1 MILSD
6 NINRLMTEANV
17 SNVQLGKELEISAEA
32 IRSWRNGTK
41 IPTVDKLA
49 KLASYFSV
57 SLDELMGKP
66 LHTEQAS
73 VALPLVGMI
82 SAGPFEILN
91 EDQWDEKRT
100 VQARLLADRPK
111 RECVAMEVMGD
122 SMEPYLLEGDV
133 LVVHRQNYAVNGNI
147 IVVYDPSLNGYT
159 VKRYKQNGDK
169 VILEP
174 YNGHY
179 APMVY
184 NNPKEQELRLYG
196 VCVGLERKL
205 V

>member
-17 SNVQLGKELEISAEA
+17 SNVQLGKELDISAEA

-73 VALPLVGMI
+73 VALPLVGMV

-133 LVVHRQNYAVNGNI
+133 LVVHRQSYAVNGNI
-147 IVVYDPSLNGYT
+147 IVAYDPTLNGYT

>member
-1 MILSD
+1 MLFSE
-6 NINRLMTEANV
+6 NLTNLMSEHDI
-17 SNVQLGKELEISAEA
+17 SNSALGKELGVSHES
-32 IRSWRNGTK
+32 IRQWKSGK
-41 IPTVDKLA
+41 MFPTIDKANKLA
-49 KLASYFSV
+49 EFFGV
-57 SLDELMGKP
+57 TLDELLGKR
-66 LHTEQAS
+66 LDTERN
-73 VALPLVGMI
+73 VFLPLVGAI
-82 SAGPFEILN
+82 SAGAFEILN
-91 EDQWDEKRT
+91 EDEWNEKRS
-100 VQARLLADRPK
+100 VQCRLLADRPK
-111 RECVAMEVMGD
+111 KECVAMEVTGD
-122 SMEPYLLEGDV
+122 SMAPYLLPGDV
-133 LVVHRQNYAVNGNI
+133 LVVHRQTYAVNGNI
-147 IVVYDPSLNGYT
+147 IVAYDPTLNGYT

>member
-1 MILSD
+1 MLLSN
-6 NINRLMTEANV
+6 NINHLMTENNI
-17 SNVQLGKELEISAEA
+17 SNVQLGKELDISAEA

-49 KLASYFSV
+49 KPADYFSV
-57 SLDELMGKP
+57 SIDALMGKS
-66 LHTEQAS
+66 LNTEQN
-73 VALPLVGMI
+73 VTLPLVGLI

-91 EDQWDEKRT
+91 EDQWDDQRT

-111 RECVAMEVMGD
+111 KECVAMEVSGD
-122 SMEPYLLEGDV
+122 SMAPYLLPGDV
-133 LVVHRQNYAVNGNI
+133 LVVHRQPYAVNGNI
-147 IVVYDPSLNGYT
+147 IITYDPKLNGYT
-159 VKRYKQNGDK
+159 VKRYKQNNDT

-174 YNGHY
+174 CNSDYS
-179 APMVY
+179 PMVY